1 MLMIPYNQVVNGVT
15 KYIDSEILPKVDG
28 WSKIAVGI
36 VLAGAV
42 KKGDAVVEQIKTIPI
57 VKMIGIVDE
66 EDRVD
71 VETIYEEMKKHISR
85 EPLRVELPMIGALTF
100 NTDDVEKLYAHIMG
114 GAA

>member
-1 MLMIPYNQVVNGVT
+1 MIPYKQVANGAA
-15 KYIDSEILPKVDG
+15 KYIDSEIVPKMNG
-28 WSKIAVGI
+28 FSKIAVG
-36 VLAGAV
+36 VMLAEAV
-42 KKGDAVVEQIKTIPI
+42 KKGDHIVERMKAMPI
-57 VKMIGIVDE
+57 ITMLGIVDE
-66 EDRVD
+66 EDKID

>member
-1 MLMIPYNQVVNGVT
+1 MIPYNQVVNGVT

-66 EDRVD
+66 ENRVD
-71 VETIYEEMKKHISR
+71 IEVIYEELKKQVSV
-85 EPLRVELPMIGALTF
+85 EPLRMELPGVGKVTF
-100 NTDDVEKLYAHIMG
+100 TREDVDKLYSHIVG
-114 GAA
+114 GGM

>member
-1 MLMIPYNQVVNGVT
+1 MIPYNQVVNGVT

-66 EDRVD
+66 ENRVD
-71 VETIYEEMKKHISR
+71 IEVIYEELKKQVSV
-85 EPLRVELPMIGALTF
+85 EPLRMELPGVGKVTF
-100 NTDDVEKLYAHIMG
+100 TCEDVDKLYSHIVG
-114 GAA
+114 GGM